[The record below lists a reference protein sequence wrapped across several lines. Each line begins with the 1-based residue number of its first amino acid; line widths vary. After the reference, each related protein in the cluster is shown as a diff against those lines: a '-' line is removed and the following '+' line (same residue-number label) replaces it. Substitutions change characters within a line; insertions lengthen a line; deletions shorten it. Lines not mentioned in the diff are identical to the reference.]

1 MYALHLLK
9 IKVCLNEVLKKRS
22 VKKNRASKKINY

>member
-22 VKKNRASKKINY
+22 VKKKQSVKKK